1 LYYKLFSFLAK
12 VINDNFGIVEALMT
26 TVHATTSTQMTT
38 DGPSRKRL
46 RGGRCSVNII
56 PSSTGAAKAVGKA
69 ELNGNYLLV
78 WLVFLLLM
86 FL

>member
-1 LYYKLFSFLAK
+1 MLLYYKLFSSLAK

-46 RGGRCSVNII
+46 ERWTCCFCQYN
-56 PSSTGAAKAVGKA
+56 PSSTGAAKQLEKLF
-69 ELNGNYLLV
+69 LN
-78 WLVFLLLM
+78 
-86 FL
+86 